1 MSIFA
6 TRLRSLRAEYNISM
20 KTLAKH
26 INATDTAVS
35 NWENNINEP
44 KISYVISIARTI
56 YWVWMKKRT
65 QKRSKHFPFVILSG
79 ALAQSKNP
87 LGKPLTQWDLS
98 TTLKVTVP
106 PRHALRHIIENFTL
120 RCANLRALPSG
131 RVTVT
136 AFPVG
141 PLDTLGVTG

>member
-44 KISYVISIARTI
+44 KISYVISIAKFFNVSTD
-56 YWVWMKKRT
+56 YLLGMDEETNTKT
-65 QKRSKHFPFVILSG
+65 Q
-79 ALAQSKNP
+79 
-87 LGKPLTQWDLS
+87 
-98 TTLKVTVP
+98 
-106 PRHALRHIIENFTL
+106 
-120 RCANLRALPSG
+120 
-131 RVTVT
+131 
-136 AFPVG
+136 
-141 PLDTLGVTG
+141 

>member
-44 KISYVISIARTI
+44 KISYVISIAKFFNVSTD
-56 YWVWMKKRT
+56 YLLGMGEETNTKT
-65 QKRSKHFPFVILSG
+65 Q
-79 ALAQSKNP
+79 
-87 LGKPLTQWDLS
+87 
-98 TTLKVTVP
+98 
-106 PRHALRHIIENFTL
+106 
-120 RCANLRALPSG
+120 
-131 RVTVT
+131 
-136 AFPVG
+136 
-141 PLDTLGVTG
+141 

>member
-44 KISYVISIARTI
+44 KISYVISIAKFFSVSTD
-56 YWVWMKKRT
+56 YLLGMDEETNTKT
-65 QKRSKHFPFVILSG
+65 Q
-79 ALAQSKNP
+79 
-87 LGKPLTQWDLS
+87 
-98 TTLKVTVP
+98 
-106 PRHALRHIIENFTL
+106 
-120 RCANLRALPSG
+120 
-131 RVTVT
+131 
-136 AFPVG
+136 
-141 PLDTLGVTG
+141 